1 MKTPHEIAT
10 GAMPETPRYDV
21 TLKHDSGRYTVRIA
35 AESRSWD
42 DPMISDVCGFDG
54 PLRNGSDIAIARICK
69 MERAPFSAFVS
80 VYVANPV
87 PAVSGRYGAP
97 MGRPSDAMDHDAP
110 PAIRR
115 ASRVPLNS
123 GGYDRGG
130 AYWGTRPRG
139 LHLYAVQ
146 DGMGNLAFVDAA
158 TSQEAISKAWES

>member
-21 TLKHDSGRYTVRIA
+21 TLKHDKGRITFRIA
-35 AESRSWD
+35 AETLPRD
-42 DPMISDVCGFDG
+42 QAVYSDVFDMKINDG
-54 PLRNGSDIAIARICK
+54 ASRAIDLICRAEK
-69 MERAPFSAFVS
+69 APFSAFVS

-97 MGRPSDAMDHDAP
+97 MGRQSSAMDHDAP
-110 PAIRR
+110 ESIRR
-115 ASRVPLNS
+115 ASRVALNG